1 MRFHVAALT
10 AAILGAG
17 AASAGAQDHVR
28 LMINAGQQATS
39 TSFKETQTFQQ
50 YVEQGSLRLE
60 RTIPKRL
67 FYDGGVAVRVV
78 GGLHV
83 GASFSLFKD
92 TGTGKA
98 TAQVPHP
105 FFFNQLR
112 TTTGDVPGITRKETA
127 AHIQGSWT
135 APAAG
140 GIEFTVFGGPTIFQ
154 TEQVLVTKPNL
165 TLANEVFPFDTLNFP
180 GVTRETVKGNVKGY
194 NAGVDMTWRFAKNI
208 GLAML
213 IRYSK
218 GTKDFTPTGGS
229 PVKIE
234 SGGLHAGGGLR
245 GMF

>member
-10 AAILGAG
+10 AAVLGTG
-17 AASAGAQDHVR
+17 AARAGAQDHVR
-28 LMINAGQQATS
+28 LMINAGQQVTS
-39 TSFKETQTFQQ
+39 MSLKETQTFQQ
-50 YVEQGSLRLE
+50 YFEEGSLMLE

-83 GASFSLFKD
+83 GASVSLFKD
-92 TGTGKA
+92 NGTGKA

-112 TTTGDVPGITRKETA
+112 TTTGDVPGVTRKETA
-127 AHIQGSWT
+127 THIQVSWT

-140 GIEFTVFGGPTIFQ
+140 GLEFTVFGGPTIFHIQ
-154 TEQVLVTKPNL
+154 QVLVTKLNL
-165 TLANEVFPFDTLNFP
+165 VLANEVFPFDTLNFP
-180 GVTRETVKGNVKGY
+180 GVTTETVKGSMKGY
-194 NAGVDMTWRFAKNI
+194 NAGVDMTWRFAKHI

-213 IRYSK
+213 IRNSK
-218 GTKDFTPTGGS
+218 GTKDFTPTGGRA
-229 PVKIE
+229 VKIE

-245 GMF
+245 VMF